1 MSDRRTS
8 PYLVLGVPFAADS
21 NEAAKGFARAVRRLR
36 KLDDPPFDLEDLNWA
51 QHEIDH
57 REGVV
62 EHSLDDFRVPA
73 DPFAYL
79 FPTATRQAQD
89 VVLVLERRTP
99 PTEPTVTDRL
109 RAEAVASLVVE
120 SVSRVLTSDTVPAL
134 PASFIIKEE

>member
-8 PYLVLGVPFAADS
+8 PYLILGVPFAATS

-36 KLDDPPFDLEDLNWA
+36 KMEDPPFDLEDLNWA

-73 DPFAYL
+73 DPSAYVM
-79 FPTATRQAQD
+79 PATSVQSQA
-89 VVLVLERRTP
+89 VVQSLTRRTP
-99 PTEPTVTDRL
+99 PTDPTVIDRL

-120 SVSRVLTSDTVPAL
+120 SIAEVLAGDSVSEL